1 MVQYDCLRCGFSNKS
16 RTIFIKH
23 LNRKFICKPKLKDIS
38 RQEIF
43 DFYFKSSEMKIETK
57 ENKNKKR
64 DKNIPVLHPN
74 DTILHLD
81 STILHQNAPKV
92 KKKVKE
98 ETIEKFVCNF
108 CFSEFSRKSSR
119 TRHYK
124 ICKEKIKYEEE
135 KKKEEEHKED
145 LLKLVKLLNDKLDKQ
160 CKEMKT
166 IKKELKKRD
175 KQLIEL
181 QKKTGVTIGQ
191 QNNIQNNI
199 KILAFN
205 KTDMSH
211 LKDKDYLKFLS
222 HSNFCVPHMIKK
234 LHFDPHKPENHNI
247 YISNIKNNYVMIYDG
262 KKWKLEDQKD
272 VIEGILDNNTFI
284 LEDKIEDWLKNGKRY
299 PEIMEKFNRY
309 IEKKENN
316 EILNKIK
323 QEIKLILFNNR
334 KLVLKDKNNI

>member
-1 MVQYDCLRCGFSNKS
+1 MVNYKCLRCGFNNKS

-23 LNRKFICKPKLKDIS
+23 LNRKFICKPKLKDMS
-38 RQEIF
+38 RQEIY
-43 DFYFKSSEMKIETK
+43 DFYFKKDKMKIETQ
-57 ENKNKKR
+57 ENKNKKK
-64 DKNIPVLHPN
+64 DKNMSVLHPN

-98 ETIEKFVCNF
+98 KTIEKFVCNF

-262 KKWKLEDQKD
+262 KKWTLQDQKD
-272 VIEGILDNNTFI
+272 VIDNMLDNNTFI
-284 LEDKIEDWLKNGKRY
+284 LEEKIEDWIKNGKKY

-309 IEKKENN
+309 IEKKESD
-316 EILNKIK
+316 EIINKIK

-334 KLVLKDKNNI
+334 TLVLKDKN